1 MSDFHNT
8 LINMLLKYLQDNT
21 NGDIEDCYFN
31 KWNNTNGK
39 IEDCYVNKWNNTP
52 CQEIYDLISESF
64 NHNFEENYPDF
75 DLNDMTVDTVLEI
88 QKEIVKYYGIGT
100 LGDDLFKKDYL
111 VRHYIMR
118 YDFINEIAEKYDIIK
133 IQRLWRGYDCRWKN
147 PFLMLK
153 C

>member
-21 NGDIEDCYFN
+21 NGDIEDCNFN

-75 DLNDMTVDTVLEI
+75 DLNDMTII
-88 QKEIVKYYGIGT
+88 Q
-100 LGDDLFKKDYL
+100 
-111 VRHYIMR
+111 
-118 YDFINEIAEKYDIIK
+118 
-133 IQRLWRGYDCRWKN
+133 
-147 PFLMLK
+147 
-153 C
+153 